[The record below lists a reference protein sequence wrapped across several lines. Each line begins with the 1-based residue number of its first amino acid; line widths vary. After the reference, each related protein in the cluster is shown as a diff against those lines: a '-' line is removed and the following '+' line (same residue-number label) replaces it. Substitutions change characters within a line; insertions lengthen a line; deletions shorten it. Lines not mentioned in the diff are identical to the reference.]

1 MQSPTCQ
8 RGRQSHVRL
17 RCPKVYVVS
26 CSFCSMDIALDADA
40 MIKLAKSSLKEIVLS
55 SFSAHLPPQ
64 VVAECVDQGKEAG
77 HPDALIIEE
86 NLERGR
92 LQKTQPHKSDRVE
105 SLVKELRLGGG
116 ERDVIRLFRSGGVD
130 VVVSDDRRFLQILQ
144 ALGIPF
150 GTTSSLI
157 AALAK
162 RGRIKKREAMDSLE
176 KLRTLIGDE
185 QYSEARETIE
195 EAGP

>member
-1 MQSPTCQ
+1 
-8 RGRQSHVRL
+8 
-17 RCPKVYVVS
+17 
-26 CSFCSMDIALDADA
+26 MDIALDADA

-176 KLRTLIGDE
+176 KLRTLISDE